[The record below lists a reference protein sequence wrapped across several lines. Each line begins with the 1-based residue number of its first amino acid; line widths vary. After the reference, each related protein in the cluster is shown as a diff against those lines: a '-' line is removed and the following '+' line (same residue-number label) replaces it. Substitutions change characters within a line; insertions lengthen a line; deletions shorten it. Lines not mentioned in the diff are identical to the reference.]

1 LKTGEA
7 TMSLVAGASMQELN
21 SEKRMAAVFRG
32 RKDEL
37 PDRHLGWKQT
47 VFEHLAVKRRPFRIF
62 SPF

>member
-1 LKTGEA
+1 
-7 TMSLVAGASMQELN
+7 MQELN